1 MGKPNTSDKIRVLLI
16 DDDAELGSMLT
27 EYLGAEGFSTMVV
40 SNGEDGVEAAMSGDH
55 DVVIL
60 DVMLPNLNGVE
71 VLRRIRQTSGIPIIM
86 LTAKGD
92 HVDRIVGLEM
102 GADDY
107 VPKPCY
113 PRELVARL
121 RAVLRRT
128 EGSATPGRTQTLVL
142 GGLRLVPAQRR
153 AQWGDESLDLTAT
166 EFNLLEALMR
176 GSDRVLSKD
185 ELSEKALG
193 RPREPYDRSVDVH
206 VSNLRQK
213 LSALAGEAVEIE
225 TVRGVGYRLRGE

>member
-1 MGKPNTSDKIRVLLI
+1 MDKQPTQADVRVLLI

-27 EYLGAEGFSTMVV
+27 EYLGGEGFTTTVV
-40 SNGEDGVEAAMSGDH
+40 YDGEAGVEAALRREH
-55 DVVIL
+55 DVVLL

-71 VLRRIRQTSGIPIIM
+71 VLSRIRQASDVPIIM

-92 HVDRIVGLEM
+92 HVDRVVGLEM

-121 RAVLRRT
+121 RAVLRRS
-128 EGSATPGRTQTLVL
+128 EGSGHQRSQVMVL
-142 GGLRLVPAQRR
+142 GGLRLQPAQRR
-153 AQWGDESLDLTAT
+153 ATWQDCPLYLTAT
-166 EFNLLEALMR
+166 EFNVLEALMS
-176 GSDRVLSKD
+176 GGDRVLSKD

-193 RPREPYDRSVDVH
+193 RARELYDRSVDVH

-213 LSALAGEAVEIE
+213 LSALAGDAVEIE
-225 TVRGVGYRLRGE
+225 TVRGVGYRLRGK